1 MSAATA
7 VRPKQSSRRGLEVIV
22 VGAGLGGI
30 AAAIELKRHGIGSVR
45 ILERAPDLGGTW
57 YYNGYP
63 GAACDVPSHLYSF
76 SYAQRRD
83 WSRLCSPQQEIHDYL
98 RDVARA
104 NGVEELVE
112 PNKTVTAC
120 VWDEQ
125 RHRWT
130 VQTDDGERLGAD
142 ALILA
147 TGQLHQPARPAIEGI
162 ETFAGHSFHSAE
174 WDHDY
179 ILAGKRVAV
188 VGTGASAVQFIPEIA
203 AEVGHLTVF
212 QRTGNWFLPRRN
224 RRYPAAV
231 KAAIRHIPGVQAFRR
246 NFMFQ
251 YCEAITAAIRHPNT
265 VGRLV
270 KARSVAFMRLQ
281 LKDPELRRKAWPNY
295 TFGCKRVLFSSYFLS
310 ALQRENVEL
319 VTEPIASVVADGI
332 VTADGRSH
340 PLDCIIWGTGFKTT
354 DFMFPMAVTGAGS
367 RELHDAWADGAH
379 AHLGM
384 AVAHFPNMFI
394 MYGPNT
400 NTSGGSIIV
409 YLEAQAAYVRQA
421 LLELRARDAG
431 TIEVRPEVEAA
442 SDRLLQ
448 ARFAGTAWT
457 QCDSWY
463 RDEHGRI
470 VANWPGYMREYLQQ
484 TERLDPSEYLFKS
497 RSGRVEDRD
506 QRQATT
512 AVLTDA

>member
-7 VRPKQSSRRGLEVIV
+7 VRRQESSRRALEVII

-30 AAAIELKRHGIGSVR
+30 AAAIELKRHGITAIR

-83 WSRLCSPQQEIHDYL
+83 WSRLCSPQQEIHSYL
-98 RDVARA
+98 RGVARA
-104 NGVEELVE
+104 NDVERLIET
-112 PNKTVTAC
+112 NRTVTSC
-120 VWDEQ
+120 VWDEPSC
-125 RHRWT
+125 RWKVHT
-130 VQTDDGERLGAD
+130 AEGETHVAD
-142 ALILA
+142 ALVLA
-147 TGQLHQPARPAIEGI
+147 TGQLHQPARPAIEGV
-162 ETFAGHSFHSAE
+162 EAFAGHSFHSAE

-179 ILAGKRVAV
+179 PLDGKRVAV

-203 AEVGHLTVF
+203 AKVGRLTVF

-231 KAAIRHIPGVQAFRR
+231 KAAIKHVPGVQAFRR

-251 YCEAITAAIRHPNT
+251 YCEAITVAIRHPNT
-265 VGRLV
+265 IGRLV

-281 LKDPELRRKAWPNY
+281 LKDPVVREKVWPDY
-295 TFGCKRVLFSSYFLS
+295 TFGCKRVLFSSHFLP

-319 VTEPIASVVADGI
+319 VTDSIASVAPGGI
-332 VTADGRSH
+332 VTADGRLH
-340 PLDCIIWGTGFKTT
+340 EVDCIIWGTGFKTT
-354 DFMFPMAVTGAGS
+354 DFMFPMTVTGAGGSQLREAWS
-367 RELHDAWADGAH
+367 RGAH

-384 AVAHFPNMFI
+384 AVPAFPNMFI

-409 YLEAQAAYVRQA
+409 YLEAQAAYLRQA
-421 LLELRARDAG
+421 LQALRARDAG
-431 TIEVRPEVEAA
+431 AIEVRPEVEAA
-442 SDRLLQ
+442 SDRVLQ

-463 RDEHGRI
+463 RDEQGRI

-484 TERLDPSEYLFKS
+484 TEHLDPNDYLFEP
-497 RSGRVEDRD
+497 RAGRAGDRD
-506 QRQATT
+506 QARADT
-512 AVLTDA
+512 AALTDA